1 MDERKLSY
9 PGSLHNHLDW
19 SNERLRDCIIKTEDL
34 IDYAIELGHQV
45 VAITDHET
53 VSGAVRAE
61 KYYQKIKEKNP
72 NFKLILGNEI
82 YLCRNGLNASN
93 YKAGQDKYYHFILLA
108 KDAIGHQQIRELS
121 TRAWL
126 RSYMARGMRR
136 VPTYYSDLFEII
148 GANPGHVFSSTAC
161 FRAGTQ
167 VETKQGWKNIEDI
180 QPGDFVINRYGE
192 WEEVIEPTSR
202 NYIGDG
208 YEIILGGNPSP
219 IYCTSNHQFLVI
231 SNNKKTPRWV
241 SAEELITKKGGT
253 KHMCLLPCSYDYKN
267 KPFIE
272 KTEFLHSWSSSEPSR
287 KKYILPER
295 IEITPEL
302 MRFFG
307 LFLGDGCITLKKNP
321 NINFTFNEKEFPV
334 YYNSFIRP
342 ASQQLGI
349 EWSISARPDNHRVD
363 ISCSS
368 RELIDL
374 FYYLFGNVKADTKK
388 VPERLR
394 ISEELDYELV
404 FGYFLADGYFRTRKQ
419 SGLVKYVCGEF
430 VSASISKQLSYDIY
444 KILNQLRITS
454 GVSLAKARTGKDGVH
469 HQNAWYVEGSNSILG
484 AVKKLQPYSH
494 QEVCQIFSQAKTI
507 KQNDYLFIDNT
518 WYRKVRIK
526 SKEKI
531 TMNETVYCLNDTT
544 HSFKCENVIVHN
556 CLGGCLPTQLLR
568 AKTEPELL
576 PKIYNWISQLDNLFG
591 HGNFFFEMQPSHN
604 KDQIYVNQRLFEL
617 SEELDIPYIITTD
630 SHYLKKEDR
639 AVHKAYLNAQN
650 GDREVDDFYASTYMM
665 NTEELE
671 SYFGYFSEEQL
682 EKAYRNILRIR
693 ETCEDYSLL
702 KPLYIPQL
710 PWKESKISYVQNCW
724 IKRIPYLKT
733 FVESDYIGDRAL
745 ACMIV
750 KALEDG
756 PQELWNQKT
765 WDEVNACLE
774 MTWISS
780 NVNKAHWSAY
790 YLNLQRII
798 EECWNAGTLVGP
810 GRGSGVGFILLYLL
824 NITQINPLQ
833 ETTKTFRWRFLNPDR
848 VSVLD
853 VDIDIEGGRRAQ
865 VLSHLRKVYG
875 EDRVSNVATFKT
887 EKPKAA
893 ILTACR
899 GLGIDVDI
907 ASYLASLVPA
917 DRGIPRSLSQCMYG
931 DVENDWKPIKQ
942 FVYEMTENYPEVWEV
957 ASKIEGLICGIGI
970 HAGGVIFVD
979 EPFVNSAALMRAPD
993 GTIITAF
1000 ELHDCEDVSLIKYD
1014 LLSVEA
1020 LDKIHN
1026 CIDLLCDYGY
1036 AERKETLKETYES
1049 IIGIYSLE
1057 RTASEMWKMIWEHK
1071 ITSLFQM
1078 EKQSGIQGIALTHP
1092 QSVDELAILNS
1103 VIRLMA
1109 QEKGAEQPLN
1119 KFARFKNDISLW
1131 YKEMKSYGLT
1141 EEEMKVLEPVVK
1153 ISYGI
1158 CESQEKFMELVQLPE
1173 CGGFSLTWADKL
1185 RKSIAKKNPE
1195 AFLRL
1200 QDEYFKTIKEKKL
1213 DEKFCKY
1220 VWYVL
1225 VCTSKGYGFNASHTL
1240 AYSLIALQE
1249 MNLAYRF
1256 PIIFWNCGCLISD
1269 AGGNEQ
1275 QENMDENENE
1285 EIIVTEEYVDCVE
1298 EFDDD
1303 DEEDDDEETESK
1315 MSISKKKKKVKVTNY
1330 GKIAAALGKMQS
1342 EGIAVTSPDI
1352 NKSTF
1357 TFSPDVENS
1366 VIRFGMSGIIKVGQ
1380 DIVKQIIENRPY
1392 TSIPDFLS
1400 KVKIN
1405 KPQMVNLIKCG
1416 AFDSFGPREQ
1426 VMHEYV
1432 DLISDAKKRITLQ
1445 NMKMLI
1451 DFKLIPKEYDFV
1463 CRVFNFN
1470 KYLKTF
1476 KVDDLFLLDNIA
1488 MAFFDKNFSID
1499 KLVEDIR
1506 AESGFAIKQIA
1517 WKKIYDDVMDKIR
1530 PYVKAHNQ
1538 ELLEAVNIRLTEDV
1552 WNKYCL
1558 GNISKW
1564 EMDSVSCYFH
1574 EHELAHVNN
1583 TYYGFSNFFDLPEE
1597 PEIERIL
1604 EIKGKRVPIFKIHR
1618 IYGTVLDRDKMKK
1631 LVTLLTPNGVV
1642 TVKIFGEVFNIYDRQ
1657 ISEKGA
1663 DGKKHVKEKST
1674 FARGNKIVVCGIR
1687 DGDSFRAKKYKATP
1701 YHLCELIEEVYSDGK
1716 IKMRPR
1722 LELDE

>member
-61 KYYQKIKEKNP
+61 KYYRKIKEKNP
-72 NFKLILGNEI
+72 DFKLILGNEI

-148 GANPGHVFSSTAC
+148 GANPGHVIGSTA
-161 FRAGTQ
+161 
-167 VETKQGWKNIEDI
+167 
-180 QPGDFVINRYGE
+180 
-192 WEEVIEPTSR
+192 
-202 NYIGDG
+202 
-208 YEIILGGNPSP
+208 
-219 IYCTSNHQFLVI
+219 
-231 SNNKKTPRWV
+231 
-241 SAEELITKKGGT
+241 
-253 KHMCLLPCSYDYKN
+253 
-267 KPFIE
+267 
-272 KTEFLHSWSSSEPSR
+272 
-287 KKYILPER
+287 
-295 IEITPEL
+295 
-302 MRFFG
+302 
-307 LFLGDGCITLKKNP
+307 
-321 NINFTFNEKEFPV
+321 
-334 YYNSFIRP
+334 
-342 ASQQLGI
+342 
-349 EWSISARPDNHRVD
+349 
-363 ISCSS
+363 
-368 RELIDL
+368 
-374 FYYLFGNVKADTKK
+374 
-388 VPERLR
+388 
-394 ISEELDYELV
+394 
-404 FGYFLADGYFRTRKQ
+404 
-419 SGLVKYVCGEF
+419 
-430 VSASISKQLSYDIY
+430 
-444 KILNQLRITS
+444 
-454 GVSLAKARTGKDGVH
+454 
-469 HQNAWYVEGSNSILG
+469 
-484 AVKKLQPYSH
+484 
-494 QEVCQIFSQAKTI
+494 
-507 KQNDYLFIDNT
+507 
-518 WYRKVRIK
+518 
-526 SKEKI
+526 
-531 TMNETVYCLNDTT
+531 
-544 HSFKCENVIVHN
+544 

-568 AKTEPELL
+568 AKAEPELL

-639 AVHKAYLNAQN
+639 VIHKAYLNAQN

-665 NTEELE
+665 NTKELE
-671 SYFGYFSEEQL
+671 SYFGYFSREQL

-710 PWKESKISYVQNCW
+710 PWKESKVSYIQNCW
-724 IKRIPYLKT
+724 IERIPYLKT
-733 FVESDYIGDRAL
+733 FVESDYIGDRTL

-750 KALEDG
+750 EALEDG

-790 YLNLQRII
+790 YLNLQQIV

-833 ETTKTFRWRFLNPDR
+833 EATKTFRWRFLNPDR
-848 VSVLD
+848 VSVVD
-853 VDIDIEGGRRAQ
+853 VDVDIEGGRRAQ
-865 VLSHLRKVYG
+865 VLSHLRNVYG

-942 FVYEMTENYPEVWEV
+942 FVYEMTENYPEVWKV

-1036 AERKETLKETYES
+1036 AERKETLKETYEN

-1071 ITSLFQM
+1071 IISLFQM

-1092 QSVDELAILNS
+1092 QSVDELATLNS

-1195 AFLRL
+1195 AFLKL

-1275 QENMDENENE
+1275 QDSDEETEE
-1285 EIIVTEEYVDCVE
+1285 EITEETYIDCVE

-1303 DEEDDDEETESK
+1303 DEDDDDENENNK
-1315 MSISKKKKKVKVTNY
+1315 MSTSKKKKKTKATNY
-1330 GKIAAALGKMQS
+1330 GKIASALGKMQS

-1392 TSIPDFLS
+1392 TSISDFLS

-1426 VMHEYV
+1426 IMHKYV
-1432 DLISDAKKRITLQ
+1432 NLISDVKKRITLQ

-1463 CRVFNFN
+1463 CHVFNFN

-1488 MAFFDKNFSID
+1488 MNFFDKNFSID
-1499 KLVEDIR
+1499 KLIEDIR
-1506 AESGFAIKQIA
+1506 AESGFAIKQTV
-1517 WKKIYDDVMDKIR
+1517 WKKVYDEIMDRIR
-1530 PYVKAHNQ
+1530 PYIKAHNQ
-1538 ELLEAVNIRLTEDV
+1538 ELLEAVNTRLTEEV

-1583 TYYGFSNFFDLPEE
+1583 AYYGFSNFFDLPEE
-1597 PEIERIL
+1597 PEIERVL

-1631 LVTLLTPNGVV
+1631 LVTLLTPEGVV

-1701 YHLCELIEEVYSDGK
+1701 YHLCELIEEVYPDGK